1 MTKPLT
7 RICLGLGLVLLASC
21 ASTKVVEHW
30 ADPDFDAKLKNIMV
44 LSLNQSD
51 NSRRK
56 FEDGFLHALK
66 QRKILSSASYDL
78 LPSNEDLDKEK
89 VKAAITGSDIDGV
102 LVLRAVKITKEERY
116 VQAQATGTRYNSFYA
131 YVGEYR
137 PTYNSYTTEDTLV
150 HLETNLYAV
159 DGAKL
164 IWSGKTET
172 FNPSDVDAYLIDLTK
187 TVLDAIGKT
196 GFIQ

>member
-1 MTKPLT
+1 
-7 RICLGLGLVLLASC
+7 
-21 ASTKVVEHW
+21 
-30 ADPDFDAKLKNIMV
+30 MV

-51 NSRRK
+51 KSRRL
-56 FEDGFLHALK
+56 FEDGFLNALR
-66 QRKILSSASYDL
+66 QRKIQSSASYTL

-102 LVLRAVKITKEERY
+102 LVLRAVKITMKERH
-116 VQAQATGTRYNSFYA
+116 VRAQSTGTRYNSFYA

-137 PTYNSYTTEDTLV
+137 YSSYTTEDKLV

-159 DGAKL
+159 DGEKL
-164 IWSGKTET
+164 IWSGKTES
-172 FNPSDVDAYLIDLTK
+172 FNPADVHAYLVDLTR
-187 TVLDAIGKT
+187 TVLDKIDKT

>member
-1 MTKPLT
+1 LKRLI
-7 RICLGLGLVLLASC
+7 RVCLGLVLMLLAAC
-21 ASTKVVEHW
+21 ASTKVVEYW

-51 NSRRK
+51 KSRRL
-56 FEDGFLHALK
+56 FEDGFLNALK
-66 QRKILSSASYDL
+66 QRKIQSLASYTL

-89 VKAAITGSDIDGV
+89 VKAAITGSDIDAV
-102 LVLRAVKITKEERY
+102 LVLRSVKITMEERY
-116 VQAQATGTRYNSFYA
+116 VQAQTTGTRYNSFYA

-137 PTYNSYTTEDTLV
+137 PTYSSYTTDDKLV

-159 DGAKL
+159 DGEKL
-164 IWSGKTET
+164 IWTGKTET
-172 FNPSDVDAYLIDLTK
+172 SNPSDVHAYLVDLTK
-187 TVLDAIGKT
+187 TVLDNIDKT

>member
-1 MTKPLT
+1 M
-7 RICLGLGLVLLASC
+7 LLAGC

-51 NSRRK
+51 KSRRL
-56 FEDGFLHALK
+56 FEDGFLKALR
-66 QRKILSSASYDL
+66 QRKIQSTASYSL

-102 LVLRAVKITKEERY
+102 LVLRAVKITMEERY
-116 VQAQATGTRYNSFYA
+116 VQPQSTGTRYNSFYA

-137 PTYNSYTTEDTLV
+137 PTYSAYNTEDKLV

-159 DGAKL
+159 DGEKL
-164 IWSGKTET
+164 IWSGKTES
-172 FNPSDVDAYLIDLTK
+172 FNPSDVNAYLIDLTR
-187 TVLDAIGKT
+187 TVLDKIDKT
-196 GFIQ
+196 GFIR

>member
-1 MTKPLT
+1 MMKRLT
-7 RICLGLGLVLLASC
+7 GVCLGLALLASC
-21 ASTKVVEHW
+21 ASTKVVERW

-44 LSLNQSD
+44 LSLNQSEK
-51 NSRRK
+51 SRRL
-56 FEDGFLHALK
+56 FEDGFLHALA
-66 QRKILSSASYDL
+66 QRKIQSSASYDL
-78 LPSNEDLDKEK
+78 LPSNEDQDKEK
-89 VKAAITGSDIDGV
+89 VKAAISGSDIDGV

-116 VQAQATGTRYNSFYA
+116 VPAQTTGTRYNSFYA

-137 PTYNSYTTEDTLV
+137 PTYSAYTTDDTLV

-164 IWSGKTET
+164 IWTGKTET
-172 FNPSDVDAYLIDLTK
+172 FNPSDVNAYLVDLTK
-187 TVLDAIGKT
+187 TVLDEIDKT

>member
-1 MTKPLT
+1 ML
-7 RICLGLGLVLLASC
+7 LVGC

-30 ADPDFDAKLKNIMV
+30 ADPDFNAKLKNIMV

-51 NSRRK
+51 ESRRL
-56 FEDGFLHALK
+56 FEDGFLKALR
-66 QRKILSSASYDL
+66 QRKIQSSASYSF

-102 LVLRAVKITKEERY
+102 LVLRAVKITMEERH
-116 VQAQATGTRYNSFYA
+116 VQAQASGTRYNSFYA

-137 PTYNSYTTEDTLV
+137 PSYSSYSTEEKLV

-159 DGAKL
+159 DGEKL
-164 IWSGKTET
+164 IWTGKTET
-172 FNPSDVDAYLIDLTK
+172 FNPSDVNAYLVDLTK
-187 TVLDAIGKT
+187 TVLDKIDQT

>member
-1 MTKPLT
+1 MSRFT
-7 RICLGLGLVLLASC
+7 RICLGLGLVLLAAC
-21 ASTKVVEHW
+21 ANTKVVEHW
-30 ADPDFDAKLKNIMV
+30 ADPDFNAKLKNIMV

-51 NSRRK
+51 KSRRL
-56 FEDGFLHALK
+56 FENSFLDALK
-66 QRKILSSASYDL
+66 QRNIQSLASYTL

-89 VKAAITGSDIDGV
+89 VKAAITGSDIDAV
-102 LVLRAVKITKEERY
+102 LVLRSVKITKEERH
-116 VQAQATGTRYNSFYA
+116 VQAQSSGTRYNSFYS

-137 PTYNSYTTEDTLV
+137 PTYSAYTTEDTLV

-172 FNPSDVDAYLIDLTK
+172 FNPADVDAYLIDLTK
-187 TVLDAIGKT
+187 TILDEITRT

>member
-1 MTKPLT
+1 MYRL
-7 RICLGLGLVLLASC
+7 ILVSLGLVLLAAC

-30 ADPDFDAKLKNIMV
+30 SDPDFNAKLKNIMV

-51 NSRRK
+51 KSRRL
-56 FEDGFLHALK
+56 FENSFLDALK
-66 QRKILSSASYDL
+66 QRKIQSLASYTL

-89 VKAAITGSDIDGV
+89 VKSAINGSDIDAV
-102 LVLRAVKITKEERY
+102 LVLRSVKITMEERY
-116 VQAQATGTRYNSFYA
+116 VQAQTTGTRYNSFYA

-137 PTYNSYTTEDTLV
+137 PTYSSYTTDDKLV

-159 DGAKL
+159 DGEKL
-164 IWSGKTET
+164 IWTGKTET
-172 FNPSDVDAYLIDLTK
+172 SNPSDVHAYLVDLTK
-187 TVLDAIGKT
+187 TVLDNIDKT

>member
-1 MTKPLT
+1 MMKRLT
-7 RICLGLGLVLLASC
+7 GVCLGLALLASC
-21 ASTKVVEHW
+21 ASTKVVERW

-44 LSLNQSD
+44 LSLNQSEK
-51 NSRRK
+51 SRRL

-66 QRKILSSASYDL
+66 QRKIQSSASYDL

-89 VKAAITGSDIDGV
+89 VKAAIAGSDIDGV

-116 VQAQATGTRYNSFYA
+116 VQAQSTGTRYNSFYA

-137 PTYNSYTTEDTLV
+137 PTYSAYTTDDTLV

-164 IWSGKTET
+164 IWRGKTET
-172 FNPSDVDAYLIDLTK
+172 FNPSDVNAYLVDLTK
-187 TVLDAIGKT
+187 TVLDEIDKT

>member
-1 MTKPLT
+1 MMKRLT
-7 RICLGLGLVLLASC
+7 GVCLGLVLLASC
-21 ASTKVVEHW
+21 ASTKVVERW

-44 LSLNQSD
+44 LSLNQSEK
-51 NSRRK
+51 SRRL

-66 QRKILSSASYDL
+66 QRKIQSSASYDL

-89 VKAAITGSDIDGV
+89 VKAAIAGSDIDGV

-116 VQAQATGTRYNSFYA
+116 VQAQTTGTRYNSFYA

-137 PTYNSYTTEDTLV
+137 PTYNAYTTDDTLV

-164 IWSGKTET
+164 IWRGKTET
-172 FNPSDVDAYLIDLTK
+172 FNPSDVNAYLVDLTK
-187 TVLDAIGKT
+187 TVLDEIDKT

>member
-1 MTKPLT
+1 MMKRLT
-7 RICLGLGLVLLASC
+7 GICLGLGLVLLASC
-21 ASTKVVEHW
+21 ASTKVVERW

-44 LSLNQSD
+44 LSLNQSEK
-51 NSRRK
+51 SRHL
-56 FEDGFLHALK
+56 FEDSFLHALK
-66 QRKILSSASYDL
+66 QRKIQSSASYDL

-89 VKAAITGSDIDGV
+89 VKAAIVGSDIDGV
-102 LVLRAVKITKEERY
+102 LVLRAVKITKEERH

-137 PTYNSYTTEDTLV
+137 PTYNAYTTDDTLV

-164 IWSGKTET
+164 IWTGKTET
-172 FNPSDVDAYLIDLTK
+172 FNPSDVNAYLVDLTK
-187 TVLDAIGKT
+187 TVLDEIDKT

>member
-1 MTKPLT
+1 MKRLT
-7 RICLGLGLVLLASC
+7 GVCLGLVLLASC
-21 ASTKVVEHW
+21 ANTKVVERW

-51 NSRRK
+51 KSRRK

-66 QRKILSSASYDL
+66 QRKIQSSASYYL

-89 VKAAITGSDIDGV
+89 VKAAIAGSDIDGV

-116 VQAQATGTRYNSFYA
+116 VQAQTTGTRYNSFYA

-137 PTYNSYTTEDTLV
+137 PTYSAYTTEDTLV

-164 IWSGKTET
+164 IWTGKTET
-172 FNPSDVDAYLIDLTK
+172 FNPSDVNAYLVDLTK
-187 TVLDAIGKT
+187 TVLDEIDKT

>member
-1 MTKPLT
+1 MKRLT
-7 RICLGLGLVLLASC
+7 GVCLGLVILASC

-51 NSRRK
+51 KSRRK
-56 FEDGFLHALK
+56 FEDGFLNALK
-66 QRKILSSASYDL
+66 QRTIQSSASYTL
-78 LPSNEDLDKEK
+78 LPSNEGLDKKK
-89 VKAAITGSDIDGV
+89 VKTAIAGSAIDGV
-102 LVLRAVKITKEERY
+102 LVLRSVKITKEDRY
-116 VQAQATGTRYNSFYA
+116 VQPQSTRTRYDSFYA

-137 PTYNSYTTEDTLV
+137 PTYSAYTTADTLV

-159 DGAKL
+159 DGEKL

-172 FNPSDVDAYLIDLTK
+172 FNPADVDAYLIDITK

>member
-1 MTKPLT
+1 MMKRLT
-7 RICLGLGLVLLASC
+7 RICLGLVLVLLASC

-44 LSLNQSD
+44 LSLNQSEK
-51 NSRRK
+51 SRRL
-56 FEDGFLHALK
+56 FEDGFLDALK
-66 QRKILSSASYDL
+66 QRTIQSSVSYIL

-89 VKAAITGSDIDGV
+89 VKAAIAGSDIDGV

-116 VQAQATGTRYNSFYA
+116 VQAQSTGTRYNSFYA

-137 PTYNSYTTEDTLV
+137 PTYSAYTTEDTLV

>member
-1 MTKPLT
+1 LKRFT
-7 RICLGLGLVLLASC
+7 RVSLGLGLVLLTAC

-51 NSRRK
+51 KSRRL
-56 FEDGFLHALK
+56 FENSFLDALK
-66 QRKILSSASYDL
+66 QRKIQSLASYTL

-89 VKAAITGSDIDGV
+89 VKAAITGSDIDAV
-102 LVLRAVKITKEERY
+102 LVLRAVKITMEERY

-137 PTYNSYTTEDTLV
+137 PTYSSYSTDDKLV

-164 IWSGKTET
+164 IWTGKTET
-172 FNPSDVDAYLIDLTK
+172 SNPSDVHAYLVDLTK
-187 TVLDAIGKT
+187 TVLDKIVKT

>member
-1 MTKPLT
+1 MMKRLT
-7 RICLGLGLVLLASC
+7 GVCLGLVLLASC
-21 ASTKVVEHW
+21 ASTKVVERW

-44 LSLNQSD
+44 LSLNQSEK
-51 NSRRK
+51 SRRL

-66 QRKILSSASYDL
+66 QRKIQSSASYDL

-89 VKAAITGSDIDGV
+89 VKAAIAGSDIDGV

-116 VQAQATGTRYNSFYA
+116 VQAQTTGTRYNSFYA

-137 PTYNSYTTEDTLV
+137 PTYNAYTTDDTLV

-164 IWSGKTET
+164 IWTGKTET
-172 FNPSDVDAYLIDLTK
+172 FNPSDVNTYLVDLTK
-187 TVLDAIGKT
+187 TVLDEIDKT

>member
-1 MTKPLT
+1 MNRFT
-7 RICLGLGLVLLASC
+7 RVCLGLALVFLAAC

-30 ADPDFDAKLKNIMV
+30 ADPDFNAKLKNIMV

-51 NSRRK
+51 KSRRL

-66 QRKILSSASYDL
+66 QRKIQSLASYDL

-89 VKAAITGSDIDGV
+89 VKAAISGSDIDGV
-102 LVLRAVKITKEERY
+102 LVLREVKITMETRY
-116 VQAQATGTRYNSFYA
+116 VKAQSTGTRYNSFYA

-137 PTYNSYTTEDTLV
+137 PTYSSYTTEDKLV

-164 IWSGKTET
+164 IWTGKTET
-172 FNPSDVDAYLIDLTK
+172 FNPSDVNAYLVDLTK
-187 TVLDAIGKT
+187 TVLDRIDKT

>member
-1 MTKPLT
+1 MKRLT
-7 RICLGLGLVLLASC
+7 RVSLGLILTLLAGC
-21 ASTKVVEHW
+21 ANTKVVEHW
-30 ADPDFDAKLKNIMV
+30 ADPDFDAKLNNIMV

-51 NSRRK
+51 KSRRL
-56 FEDGFLHALK
+56 FEDGFLNALK
-66 QRKILSSASYDL
+66 QRKIQSSASYSF

-102 LVLRAVKITKEERY
+102 LVLRSVKIIMEDRY
-116 VQAQATGTRYNSFYA
+116 VKAQSTGTRYNSFYA

-137 PTYNSYTTEDTLV
+137 PTYSSYTTEDKLV

-159 DGAKL
+159 DGEKL
-164 IWSGKTET
+164 IWSGKTES
-172 FNPSDVDAYLIDLTK
+172 FNPSDVHAYLIDLTK
-187 TVLDAIGKT
+187 TVLDKIDKT

>member
-1 MTKPLT
+1 MMKRLT
-7 RICLGLGLVLLASC
+7 GVCLGLALLASC
-21 ASTKVVEHW
+21 ASTKVVERW

-44 LSLNQSD
+44 LSLNQSEK
-51 NSRRK
+51 SRRL

-66 QRKILSSASYDL
+66 QRKIQSSASYDL

-89 VKAAITGSDIDGV
+89 VKAAIAGSDIDGV

-116 VQAQATGTRYNSFYA
+116 VQAQTTGTRYNSFYA

-137 PTYNSYTTEDTLV
+137 PTYSAYTTDDTLV

-164 IWSGKTET
+164 IWRGKTET
-172 FNPSDVDAYLIDLTK
+172 FNPSDVNAYLVDLTK
-187 TVLDAIGKT
+187 TVLDEIDKT

>member
-1 MTKPLT
+1 MKRLI
-7 RICLGLGLVLLASC
+7 RVFLGLVLMLLVGC

-30 ADPDFDAKLKNIMV
+30 ADPDFNAKLKNIMV

-51 NSRRK
+51 ESRRL
-56 FEDGFLHALK
+56 FEDGFLKALR
-66 QRKILSSASYDL
+66 QRKIQSSASYSF

-102 LVLRAVKITKEERY
+102 LVLRAVKITMEERY
-116 VQAQATGTRYNSFYA
+116 VQAQASGTRYNSFYA

-137 PTYNSYTTEDTLV
+137 PSYSSYSTEEKLV

-159 DGAKL
+159 DGEKL
-164 IWSGKTET
+164 IWTGKTET
-172 FNPSDVDAYLIDLTK
+172 FNPSNVNAYLVDLTK
-187 TVLDAIGKT
+187 TVLDKIDQT